1 MPIQGYNEGL
11 RAPGNAKTAKANAAK
26 ENGRGGSL
34 RSLFKSKTSTREAEK
49 REAPLIQPG
58 GGGKSELPINR
69 QRSRTS
75 LLENAEEDD
84 EISASG
90 RQIFIYALSSTI
102 GYISLGTL
110 VFCLWEKWSFVDGLY
125 FTVVTLTTVGYG
137 DQEPWV
143 SQGAMLFCTVYALFG
158 ILLLG
163 TALGIIAAELV
174 EANDK
179 AMSAARSA
187 AMRGGGE
194 EGGGGEGGAGGGGC
208 WGGFKKWYNDN
219 TSEMVQA
226 LTPSFVTLF
235 FVLAVGMI
243 FIFFDKA
250 DQKTITFIDALY
262 GRGASGTMC
271 PVLTTN

>member
-1 MPIQGYNEGL
+1 
-11 RAPGNAKTAKANAAK
+11 
-26 ENGRGGSL
+26 
-34 RSLFKSKTSTREAEK
+34 
-49 REAPLIQPG
+49 
-58 GGGKSELPINR
+58 
-69 QRSRTS
+69 
-75 LLENAEEDD
+75 
-84 EISASG
+84 
-90 RQIFIYALSSTI
+90 
-102 GYISLGTL
+102 
-110 VFCLWEKWSFVDGLY
+110 
-125 FTVVTLTTVGYG
+125 
-137 DQEPWV
+137 
-143 SQGAMLFCTVYALFG
+143 
-158 ILLLG
+158 
-163 TALGIIAAELV
+163 
-174 EANDK
+174 
-179 AMSAARSA
+179 MSAARSA

-194 EGGGGEGGAGGGGC
+194 EGGGEEGGAGGGGC